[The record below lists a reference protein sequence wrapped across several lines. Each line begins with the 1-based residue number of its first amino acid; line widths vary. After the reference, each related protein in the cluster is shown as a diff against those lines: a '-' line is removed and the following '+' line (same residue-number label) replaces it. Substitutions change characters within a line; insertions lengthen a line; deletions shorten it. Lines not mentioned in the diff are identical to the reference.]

1 MVYRHIPANFKD
13 WVKHKNTVNEEALQ
27 DASREVVVN
36 FFLPG

>member
-13 WVKHKNTVNEEALQ
+13 CDKNTVNEEALQ
-27 DASREVVVN
+27 DASREVVVD